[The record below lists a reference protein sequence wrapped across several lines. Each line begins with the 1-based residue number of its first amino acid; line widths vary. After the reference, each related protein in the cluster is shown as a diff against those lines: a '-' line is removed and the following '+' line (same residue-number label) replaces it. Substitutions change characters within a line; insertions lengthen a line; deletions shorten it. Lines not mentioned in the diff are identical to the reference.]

1 MSESSDYLLLSLP
14 TSAGSKNSIYQWLET
29 NVNSGK
35 VELREVQFPSFKVG
49 TLDSLVQQSEE
60 LAKLDTQLHNSI
72 GKVLETISNLVNND
86 INNNNN
92 NNNSGNI
99 TNLPKLKVDG
109 MDSIDYFEKFQWKQS
124 RFRLDKSIEDLISL
138 ISNEGLQL
146 DSDLR
151 SQYQIYNNAKSNLL
165 ACKRKQTGDLSVK
178 SLHDVVSKKDFVI
191 GSDHLKTVLLAIP
204 LSLEKEFLNSYESI
218 APFVVPRSANKISS
232 DSEFALYGVT
242 LFKKYENQ
250 FLTSAREHKWIPRD
264 FEYSDE
270 IIEKMKNEFNIA
282 QKEENS
288 LKNDLMRLSKEAF
301 SEISICWI
309 HIKLLRAFVESVLRY
324 GLPPT
329 FYCYILKLQNSK
341 DLAKAKSDCIERFGY
356 LGGNAFTKDN
366 KGNVIKDNSLHE
378 YASLV
383 DTDYEPFVI
392 YEVHVY

>member
-1 MSESSDYLLLSLP
+1 MSTSPDYLLLSLP
-14 TSAGSKNSIYQWLET
+14 TTSGSKNSISQWLES

-60 LAKLDTQLHNSI
+60 LAKLDIQLHNSI
-72 GKVLETISNLVNND
+72 GKVLETLVNLS
-86 INNNNN
+86 NNNAI
-92 NNNSGNI
+92 NNSGNVTTESI
-99 TNLPKLKVDG
+99 TKILKLKVDG

-124 RFRLDKSIEDLISL
+124 RFRLDKSIEDLIKL

-165 ACKRKQTGDLSVK
+165 ACQRKQNGDLSVK
-178 SLHDVVSKKDFVI
+178 SLHDVVSKQNFVMN
-191 GSDHLKTVLLAIP
+191 SDHLKTVLLAVP
-204 LSLEKEFLNSYESI
+204 TSLQSQFLNSYESI
-218 APFVVPRSANKISS
+218 SPFVVPRSANEISK
-232 DSEFALYGVT
+232 DAEYILYGIT
-242 LFKKYENQ
+242 LFKKYEIQ
-250 FLTSAREHKWIPRD
+250 FLTAARENKWIPRD

-270 IIEKMKNEFNIA
+270 IIEKMKNEFTIA
-282 QKEENS
+282 QKEETS
-288 LKNDLMRLSKEAF
+288 LKNDLTRLAREAY
-301 SEISICWI
+301 SEISLCWV

-329 FYCYILKLQNSK
+329 FLCYILKLSNSK

-366 KGNVIKDNSLHE
+366 KGKVVKDNSLHE